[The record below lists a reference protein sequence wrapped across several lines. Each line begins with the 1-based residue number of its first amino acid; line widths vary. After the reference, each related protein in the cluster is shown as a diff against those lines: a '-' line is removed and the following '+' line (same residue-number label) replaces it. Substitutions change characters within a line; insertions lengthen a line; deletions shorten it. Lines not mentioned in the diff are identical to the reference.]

1 MTKCRCVFYGL
12 NLKHEVMDVISPCLY
27 IYHILCANYPFM
39 VINACMNRKGM
50 LVFEWYST
58 MEHKVKINASKNLS
72 KTQVHTAS
80 KYLIFKTKI

>member
-27 IYHILCANYPFM
+27 IYHILCANYPFI

-50 LVFEWYST
+50 LVFELYST
-58 MEHKVKINASKNLS
+58 MEHKVKINASKNRKGMTVSNSPPPSLRCRP
-72 KTQVHTAS
+72 
-80 KYLIFKTKI
+80 